1 MAKGSDIRMRWQ
13 LLSPYLNR
21 SQRSLWAAAEAEAI
35 GCGGVALVSGA
46 TGISH
51 KAISTGVLKVRA
63 TKCSA
68 AGSLVPTGGSS
79 RSGRKLTEV
88 SDPQIE
94 QVLQK
99 MLSEEVAG
107 DPMSQQRWVRSS
119 TRNLSR
125 RLGEQGHKACHHT
138 VARLLRKMGYSLR
151 VNWRKRDAGAQH
163 PDRDEQFKYIAV
175 LKDQYIREQLPV
187 ISVDTKKKELIGNFR
202 REGKSWRRQPVE
214 TEPHFASY
222 AKCVAV
228 PFGIYDINKNK
239 GYVTVG
245 TSNNTSAF
253 AVHCLETWWCHHGRS
268 FYPHRSRLLILADS
282 GGANGYNLRTWKKD
296 LQEKLCDACG
306 LTVTVCHYPPGCS
319 KWNPVEYRLFSHISM
334 NWAGQPLRSLEV
346 MLAFIRG
353 TTTTA
358 GLTVEAQLD
367 QTMYLKGRKV
377 TERQLTELAV
387 SAHDICPCWN
397 YTLTP
402 RSNS

>member
-1 MAKGSDIRMRWQ
+1 MAKGSDIRTRWQ

-35 GCGGVALVSGA
+35 GHGGIALVSGA
-46 TGISH
+46 TGISY
-51 KAISTGVLKVRA
+51 KAISTGMQKVRS
-63 TKCSA
+63 TKCST

-94 QVLQK
+94 QALQK

-107 DPMSQQRWVRSS
+107 DPMNQQRWIRSS

-125 RLGEQGHKACHHT
+125 RLDEQGHKACHHT

-151 VNWRKRDAGAQH
+151 VNWRKREAGAQH

-175 LKDQYIREQLPV
+175 LKAQYVREHLPI

-202 REGKSWRRQPVE
+202 CEGKSWRREPVE

-228 PFGIYDINKNK
+228 PFGIYDVAKNK

-245 TSNNTSAF
+245 TSNNTSEF
-253 AVHCLETWWCHHGRS
+253 AVRCLETWWYRHGRS
-268 FYPHRSRLLILADS
+268 VYPHSNRLLIFADS
-282 GGANGYNLRTWKKD
+282 GGPNGYNLRTWKKD
-296 LQEKLCDACG
+296 LQEKLSDAFG

-334 NWAGQPLRSLEV
+334 NWSGQPLRSLEV
-346 MLAFIRG
+346 MLALIRG

-367 QTMYLKGRKV
+367 QTMYRKGRKV

-387 SAHDICPCWN
+387 SAHDICPRWN